1 MGEPVRLCL
10 HTADRFGNARTAGG
24 EDVVVELAGP
34 PGSEV
39 TAAAVA
45 CNGNGTY
52 AVRFAPD
59 RVGRWL
65 LHPRRA
71 RRLAGREPGGA
82 LPRTCLQR
90 WCGFAGARVPSALLY
105 RGQGFGDVPGSWSI
119 AFK

>member
-1 MGEPVRLCL
+1 VGEPVHLCL
-10 HTADRFGNARTAGG
+10 HTADRYGNARTAGG

-34 PGSEV
+34 PSSEA

-59 RVGRWL
+59 RAGRWL

-71 RRLAGREPGGA
+71 RAAVSRMGLPPMRLRCCCRLAG
-82 LPRTCLQR
+82 
-90 WCGFAGARVPSALLY
+90 ARCPL
-105 RGQGFGDVPGSWSI
+105 R
-119 AFK
+119 